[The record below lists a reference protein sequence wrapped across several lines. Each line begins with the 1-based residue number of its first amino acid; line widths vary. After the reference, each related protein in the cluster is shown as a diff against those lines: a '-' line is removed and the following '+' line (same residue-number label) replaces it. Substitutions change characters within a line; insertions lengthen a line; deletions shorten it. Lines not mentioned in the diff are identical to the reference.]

1 MNKKMLGVL
10 LGVILSSLISGLGWS
25 ATVIVTNKMI
35 YSNTVTVASGI
46 QDTNGN
52 PIVNTDG
59 TIAELNDP
67 YIINTNIIVFNAT
80 NDMTFAISN
89 NNSQISI
96 GSYLFHLNDTNA
108 MGFSKTA
115 KLWLYTT
122 NSYAMRD
129 ARWYFTGLK
138 FAGSLY
144 TNTLNI
150 GTNLILVQDATDFST
165 NDMIWLTGLTNEYA
179 RISGITNTQLTT
191 YEPLTLDHTVS
202 GGVARVVEIGGFRYI
217 NKQMDNKLYGR
228 IIFTNATTVNIKGQL
243 EYTK

>member
-1 MNKKMLGVL
+1 MNKMNKKILGAL
-10 LGVILSSLISGLGWS
+10 LVILISGLSSLAG
-25 ATVIVTNKMI
+25 TVIVTNVMI
-35 YSNTVTVASGI
+35 YSNTVTVAGGI

-52 PIVNTDG
+52 PIINTDG
-59 TIAELNDP
+59 TIAEFNNP
-67 YIINTNIIVFNAT
+67 YIINTNIIVFNET

-108 MGFSKTA
+108 MGFDRTA
-115 KLWLYTT
+115 SLWLYTT

-129 ARWYFTGLK
+129 SRWYFIGLR
-138 FAGSLY
+138 FVGSLY

-150 GTNLILVQDATDFST
+150 GTNRILVQDATAFST

-228 IIFTNATTVNIKGQL
+228 MIFTNATTVNIKGQL